1 MVKKR
6 KNRILTILFTFIL
19 LYIFLGLYL
28 SKYSLIT
35 DYFSVTVDS
44 GSSSIRVV
52 QISDL
57 HNSGFGSDNE
67 RLISKVKEQ
76 QPDLIL
82 LTGDLINYDELDLSI
97 ATNLIQKL
105 NEIAPVYF
113 SYGNHELDYEKV
125 TGANLKEVFEDA
137 GAVVLEEEYVD
148 VQIKNQNIRIG
159 GVYGYCLPEEYSSW
173 DGYDKGECDFLNE
186 FQNTDNYKILL
197 SHLPTPWLEY
207 GFTKTWDID
216 CIFTGHLHGGQ
227 VRLPF
232 IGGVYAPE
240 FGWFPGKLEG
250 VYEKDQTS
258 VVLSR
263 GLGSYGVVPRF
274 NNIPEIVVVDLVGE

>member
-1 MVKKR
+1 MKKKR
-6 KNRILTILFTFIL
+6 KNRIVLIVFLCFL
-19 LYIFLGLYL
+19 LYILFGLYS
-28 SKYSLIT
+28 SKCGLTTSE
-35 DYFSVTVDS
+35 FSVIFDRC
-44 GSSSIRVV
+44 SSSIKII
-52 QISDL
+52 QITDL
-57 HNSGFGSDNE
+57 HNSEFGSDNE
-67 RLISKVKEQ
+67 RLISKVKKQ
-76 QPDLIL
+76 QPDLIV
-82 LTGDLINYDELDLSI
+82 LTGDLINYDELDISV
-97 ATNLIQKL
+97 ATNLIQNL
-105 NEIAPVYF
+105 NEIAPVYLSF
-113 SYGNHELDYEKV
+113 GNHEIDYEKV
-125 TGANLKEVFEDA
+125 TGMNLKEVFEDA
-137 GAVVLEEEYVD
+137 GAMVLDKDYVD
-148 VQIKNQNIRIG
+148 VQIKNQTIRIG

-250 VYEKDQTS
+250 VYERDQAS

-263 GLGSYGVVPRF
+263 GLGSYGAVPRF
-274 NNIPEIVVVDLVGE
+274 NNIPEIVVVDLVEK

>member
-1 MVKKR
+1 MKKII
-6 KNRILTILFTFIL
+6 KVRIVLGILICFL
-19 LYIFLGLYL
+19 LYILFSLYL
-28 SKYSLIT
+28 SKYILIT
-35 DYFSVTVDS
+35 SDYSVIGES
-44 GSSSIRVV
+44 GSSSIRIV
-52 QISDL
+52 QVTDL
-57 HNSGFGSDNE
+57 HNSEFGSDNI

-76 QPDLIL
+76 QPDLIV
-82 LTGDLINYDELDLSI
+82 LTGDLINYDELDISV
-97 ATNLIQKL
+97 ATNLIQNL
-105 NEIAPVYF
+105 NGIAPVYF

-125 TGANLKEVFEDA
+125 TDTNLKEVFEDA

-148 VQIKNQNIRIG
+148 IQIKNQNIRIG
-159 GVYGYCLPEEYSSW
+159 GVYGYCLPAEYSSW
-173 DGYDKGECDFLNE
+173 DGYDKGECNFLND

-207 GFTKTWDID
+207 GFTKSWDFD

-250 VYEKDQTS
+250 IYEKDQTS

-263 GLGSYGVVPRF
+263 GLGSYGAVPRF